1 MITMELTFLKNLF
14 PNHSIEIEV
23 KEDNTEYAKIIH
35 EEFDDIIKIFYY
47 PGDYYEYYFSFAT
60 QHRHTS
66 DKNELIE
73 IIKSFINAEKAAIEF
88 YLNGKNRFGGEIE
101 VSLLDD
107 ITYEYL
113 RQDYGYQNIDMSEYT
128 FEVRAWNKKYCFN
141 GSFEMTDSGK
151 IAIIKNFL

>member
-14 PNHSIEIEV
+14 PNHLIEIEV

-73 IIKSFINAEKAAIEF
+73 I
-88 YLNGKNRFGGEIE
+88 
-101 VSLLDD
+101 
-107 ITYEYL
+107 
-113 RQDYGYQNIDMSEYT
+113 M
-128 FEVRAWNKKYCFN
+128 
-141 GSFEMTDSGK
+141 
-151 IAIIKNFL
+151 